1 MSFIKTTIDMGKPS
15 VLRSFFRAGVRSASE
30 REGVGLSEETGPIK
44 SIKWTHGGRTTAKT
58 AANVR

>member
-15 VLRSFFRAGVRSASE
+15 VLRSFFRAGVRSASKGG

-44 SIKWTHGGRTTAKT
+44 SIKWTHGDDDDDDG
-58 AANVR
+58 